1 MTTDYD
7 VWSDADGRIVATVA
21 NRTFVLQAEPQEAAR
36 LAEVVVGGRRQQ
48 MHAGG
53 VAAHQHQDIALEA
66 VPVDA
71 VTQLDACDQV
81 RFAGQQILDRHGGEP
96 WVGGGV

>member
-1 MTTDYD
+1 
-7 VWSDADGRIVATVA
+7 
-21 NRTFVLQAEPQEAAR
+21 
-36 LAEVVVGGRRQQ
+36 

-53 VAAHQHQDIALEA
+53 VAAHQYQDIALEA

-81 RFAGQQILDRHGGEP
+81 SFARQQILDRHGGEP